1 MSIYYTY
8 LIGWTSLNRYYYG
21 VRYSPNAHPSDL
33 WKTYFTS
40 SKHVKSFRS
49 LHGEPD
55 IIQVRQTFS
64 SKDKAILWESRVLKR
79 MKVRETDSW
88 LNKNDCAAPPI
99 MMGKDHPLYGIGH
112 SPETIEKMRINGKGK
127 GKGVPKSADH
137 RRKISE
143 ARKRNWATNEALKK
157 KLSEKNMGNT
167 YGRARQGW
175 IPSEETRKRMSE
187 AAKNR
192 KKGGL

>member
-1 MSIYYTY
+1 
-8 LIGWTSLNRYYYG
+8 
-21 VRYSPNAHPSDL
+21 
-33 WKTYFTS
+33 
-40 SKHVKSFRS
+40 

-157 KLSEKNMGNT
+157 KMSEEKMGNN
-167 YGRARQGW
+167 YAKGRIWR
-175 IPSEETRKRMSE
+175 PTEETRKRMSE

-192 KKGGL
+192 KKGGD